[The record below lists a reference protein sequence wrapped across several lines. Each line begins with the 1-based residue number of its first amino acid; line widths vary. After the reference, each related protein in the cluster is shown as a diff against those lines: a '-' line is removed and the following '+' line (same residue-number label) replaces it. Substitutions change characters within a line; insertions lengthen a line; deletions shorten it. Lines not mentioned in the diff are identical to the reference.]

1 LNYLDELA
9 GGWGGEGS
17 ESGLCM
23 SKSQFAGK
31 APLRRRD
38 FLAMSSLAAGAALLP
53 GIAPAETLVRG
64 QKLSVGYL
72 EGSDRLD
79 DVFRL
84 PWRDLPDEEREAQFV
99 VPADGLIAGDSSMA
113 FSLIKIKL
121 HGLFPA
127 MPPSKLARV
136 SSACLTVY
144 FHMPWLGIPKPLPF
158 HAWGARFGTR
168 PTSGSPIAFVVPTRE
183 DGSLEMA
190 FDIMSMPT
198 GDLVPRRAQTDFTVD
213 TWAGRPKLQRGIYL
227 LGFES
232 NTFARER
239 QIPADLARAGSTPWE
254 LCSLVMSVDHL
265 AEGDI

>member
-1 LNYLDELA
+1 
-9 GGWGGEGS
+9 
-17 ESGLCM
+17 M
-23 SKSQFAGK
+23 SQSHFAGK

-38 FLAMSSLAAGAALLP
+38 FLALSSVAAGAALLP
-53 GIAPAETLVRG
+53 GLAPAEELVRAHS
-64 QKLSVGYL
+64 LSVGYL
-72 EGSDRLD
+72 EGSDRLE

-84 PWRDLPDEEREAQFV
+84 PWRDLPEDQREAQLV
-99 VPADGLIAGDSSMA
+99 VPADTLIAGDSSMA
-113 FSLIKIKL
+113 FSLIKVKL

-127 MPPSKLARV
+127 MPPSKLATL

-168 PTSGSPIAFVVPTRE
+168 PTSGSPVSFVVPTRE

-190 FDIMSMPT
+190 FDIMP
-198 GDLVPRRAQTDFTVD
+198 LPNREVAPRRAQADFTVD

-227 LGFES
+227 LGFEG
-232 NTFARER
+232 NTFARDR
-239 QIPADLARAGSTPWE
+239 AIPADPASAATAPWE

-265 AEGDI
+265 EEGDI